1 MILMNYKVI
10 SFFLLS
16 LCFACQEDPLE
27 TGNTGINP
35 DVILANEAN
44 YYKGFIR
51 IKLKEEVLGELQLNT
66 VGGKMQTGIM
76 EIDRLAEQ
84 LRTSKM
90 ERVFPYGGKFEPRMR
105 KAGLHLWYD
114 IEFDETIPVSRAISD
129 FSDIPG
135 VEIVEPILQI
145 KRLGDEEEVIPVENL
160 DQIKTLATGSPF
172 NDPGL
177 SLQWHYHN
185 EGNLPNSVA
194 GADINLYEAWKVT
207 TGSREVIVAVVDG
220 GIDYNHEDLRDNV
233 WINEDEQTGNRDLDN
248 NGYAGDVY
256 GWNFVSN
263 ISTIIPHSHG
273 THVAGTIAAV
283 NNNGKGVCGIAGG
296 SGALD
301 GVRVMSCQIFEPS
314 NDPGGKSK
322 GSQNTPRAIVYGAN
336 NGAVICQNSWGYVF
350 EQGSTPYLNE
360 SIKAAIDYF
369 IEYAGMDENGNQVG
383 PMKGGIV
390 IFSAGNDD
398 SDRDAYPAKYEK
410 IVSVASMAPDFVK
423 AYYSNYADWVDITAP
438 GGSYRYGGK
447 YNDACPVYS
456 TIPGNAYGYKQ
467 GTSMACPHV
476 SGVAALVVS
485 AFGAGHP
492 GFTPEDLKA
501 LLLENAGD
509 IDQYN
514 PAYRGRLGV
523 GYLDAGA
530 AISKDEG
537 IAPDPVTDLL
547 VEWKYSSAFLTWS
560 VTRDGDN
567 GKPAYYHIY
576 WSPQPLEKVDFTNL
590 PAGVN
595 GERISV
601 NGNRPG
607 DKMTFE
613 ITGLTAGETYY
624 ISIIGEDRFGNRSA
638 ATVSKGQTLFNAAPV
653 ISRRTTGE
661 IVLKAVETAEIVFDV
676 TDPEGHA
683 YTYEIEDAA
692 QAATVTKR
700 DETLVV
706 TLMAKKSRAGNYTA
720 VLTVTDEGGASAK
733 AEIPYTILPNQLPGV
748 TSKVLENLYFDK
760 IGDSKT
766 INLSEYFQ
774 DPDGETLVYEVKSSS
789 NAIIKTV
796 IQGEQLLVS
805 ALKSGKATL
814 ELTAYDYFGKSV
826 SRSCIVMAR
835 DGSQEVDLYPNPVVN
850 QLNIRMGQEVRGN
863 VEVRV
868 YNAAAVLVM
877 EQTVMVQPFEPGV
890 LNMSQLSGGTY
901 LVVLKYGSKEIR
913 RNIVKL

>member
-1 MILMNYKVI
+1 MNYKFI
-10 SFFLLS
+10 SLLLLS
-16 LCFACQEDPLE
+16 ICFACQEDSLE
-27 TGNTGINP
+27 RGNTGINP

-51 IKLKEEVLGELQLNT
+51 IKLKEEVLGNLQLNT

-114 IEFDETIPVSRAISD
+114 IEFDESIPVSRAVSD

-160 DQIKTLATGSPF
+160 NQIKTLATGSPF

-233 WINEDEQTGNRDLDN
+233 WVNEDEQTGNRDLDN

-263 ISTIIPHSHG
+263 ISAIIPHSHG

-296 SGALD
+296 NGALD
-301 GVRVMSCQIFEPS
+301 GVRVMSCQIFEPT

-322 GSQNTPRAIVYGAN
+322 GSQNTPQAIVYGAN

-485 AFGAGHP
+485 AFGVGHP

-560 VTRDGDN
+560 VTRDEDN

-590 PAGVN
+590 PAGIN
-595 GERISV
+595 GERVSV
-601 NGNRPG
+601 NGKRPG

-624 ISIIGEDRFGNRSA
+624 IAIIGEDRFGNRSA
-638 ATVSKGQTLFNAAPV
+638 ARMSEGQTLFNAAPV
-653 ISRRTTGE
+653 INRRTTGD
-661 IVLKAVETAEIVFDV
+661 IVLKAVERAEIVFDV

-683 YTYEIEDAA
+683 YTYELQDAA

-706 TLMAKKSRAGNYTA
+706 TLEAKKARAGNYTA

-766 INLSEYFQ
+766 VNLSEYFQ
-774 DPDGETLVYEVKSSS
+774 DPDGETLVYEVENSSI
-789 NAIIKTV
+789 AIIKTV

-814 ELTAYDYFGKSV
+814 ELTASDYFGKSV

-835 DGSQEVDLYPNPVVN
+835 DGSQEVDLYPNPVVD
-850 QLNIRMGQEVRGN
+850 QLNIRMGQEVHGN
-863 VEVRV
+863 VEVKV
-868 YNAAAVLVM
+868 YNAAAVLVT
-877 EQTVMVQPFEPGV
+877 EQTVVVQPFEPGV
-890 LNMSQLSGGTY
+890 LNMSQLSGGNY
-901 LVVLKYGSKEIR
+901 LVVLKYGGKEIR
-913 RNIVKL
+913 RNIIKL